1 MYLLDTN
8 VISEIRK
15 AESGKT
21 DKNVITWARSVP
33 SDSLYVSVITIMEL
47 EMGVLSIERKD
58 QQQGKVLR
66 HWLDHQV
73 LPTFVKRILP
83 IDTGIAQCCA
93 RLHIPDRKSERD
105 ALIAATAITHGM
117 TVVTRNVDD
126 FNLTGVKLQN
136 PWIFE

>member
-15 AESGKT
+15 AGTGKANP
-21 DKNVITWARSVP
+21 NVITWAQSVS
-33 SDSLYVSVITIMEL
+33 SDNLYVSVITIMEI

-58 QQQGKVLR
+58 AVQGKILR
-66 HWLDHQV
+66 HWLDHNV
-73 LPTFVKRILP
+73 LQTFEKRILSV
-83 IDTGIAQCCA
+83 DMVVAQCCA

-117 TVVTRNVDD
+117 TVVTRNIDD
-126 FNLTGVKLQN
+126 FKTTGVVILN
-136 PWIFE
+136 PFD